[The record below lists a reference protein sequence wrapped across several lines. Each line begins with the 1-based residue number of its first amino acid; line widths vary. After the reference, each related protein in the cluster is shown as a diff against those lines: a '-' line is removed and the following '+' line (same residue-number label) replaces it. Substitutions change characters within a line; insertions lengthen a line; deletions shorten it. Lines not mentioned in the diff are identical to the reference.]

1 MHAWTPYYEHH
12 VSWFSTCFMVCC
24 HDMVSCFIIIIH
36 VYMHRYHGYHA
47 FMKPKLSVTEILH
60 KFPHDCAYV
69 VVLQHNLY
77 LAGFC
82 WPRSGSDILV
92 RAMGVLAKKWKALAR
107 TKNRCKKGLP
117 WITLHGKADSAM
129 GMKDLKKNVPLV
141 QTALEFAP
149 QMMNKPRQIET
160 EVSRLPLK
168 PKSPKELASCMN
180 FTNKWLNCKNI
191 YIYILYIYACMC
203 IYVYTIPGEGHVW
216 ENGMGGGRQAA
227 VPGFVEHSQAG

>member
-1 MHAWTPYYEHH
+1 
-12 VSWFSTCFMVCC
+12 
-24 HDMVSCFIIIIH
+24 
-36 VYMHRYHGYHA
+36 
-47 FMKPKLSVTEILH
+47 
-60 KFPHDCAYV
+60 
-69 VVLQHNLY
+69 
-77 LAGFC
+77 
-82 WPRSGSDILV
+82 
-92 RAMGVLAKKWKALAR
+92 MGVLAKKWKALAR

-191 YIYILYIYACMC
+191 YIHTHACVYMFTQSQVKTMYEKMEWEVEDKQPYLDSWNIRRLVSYAQRRAKDCHRRGQ
-203 IYVYTIPGEGHVW
+203 TPRELWLQFHD
-216 ENGMGGGRQAA
+216 
-227 VPGFVEHSQAG
+227 